1 MAHVEM
7 TRLVLTNYRSYRSLD
22 LALSPGLSVLHGANA
37 AGKSNLMEAAYLLAI
52 GKSYRALTERELVS
66 WNAAEAGGYAMV
78 VGNANRA
85 DGPVELMVALDCGGA
100 QPNSVVKRV
109 RINGLPKRAVDMVGV
124 LSAVLFSA
132 EDIDLIT
139 GPPQSR
145 RRYLDVMLSQ
155 LGGRYVQ
162 TLQRYQRV
170 LAQRNHLLR
179 DLRDGRAGED
189 ELPYWDQALCVEG
202 AAVLGARHAALERL
216 APLGAEAY
224 RRLAGDGELEI
235 AYAGAV
241 PAGDAPIAEA
251 FEAALRSS
259 RARERAMAMTI
270 VGPHR
275 DDLRL
280 TLGGVDIARHAS
292 RGQARL
298 AALALRIAEAR
309 LLHERRGDAPVLL
322 LDDVLSELDDS
333 RRAQVLEEAQRY
345 PQAIVSTADLRTV
358 PAGIVDRARLLRV
371 HAGEVREG
379 AAV

>member
-66 WNAAEAGGYAMV
+66 WDAAEAGGYAMV

-85 DGPVELMVALDCGGA
+85 EGPVELMVALDCGGA

-132 EDIDLIT
+132 EDIDLVT

-189 ELPYWDQALCVEG
+189 ELPYWDQELCVEG

-241 PAGDAPIAEA
+241 PAGDAPIGEA

-259 RARERAMAMTI
+259 RSRERAMAMTI

-322 LDDVLSELDDS
+322 LDDVLSELDDA

-345 PQAIVSTADLRTV
+345 PQAIVSTADLRAV
-358 PAGIVDRARLLRV
+358 PAGVVDRARLLRV
-371 HAGEVREG
+371 HAGDVREG
-379 AAV
+379 APV